1 MFAVINFALML
12 TVLFSM
18 LFQSL
23 HSYEHIAAQF
33 SEKNCNHETSI
44 NKAEI
49 THHHHVGEHCFVCE
63 FTLSN
68 YIAPHTYS
76 FVVNFSFEAIP
87 YYFTKSTT
95 PQYFSGS
102 ALQYRGP
109 PSFIV

>member
-1 MFAVINFALML
+1 ML

-18 LFQSL
+18 GFQSM
-23 HSYEHIAAQF
+23 HSYEHIVAQF
-33 SEKNCNHETSI
+33 SEKICNHETGI

-49 THHHHVGEHCFVCE
+49 THHHHVGDHCFVCE

-68 YIAPHTYS
+68 YIASQTY
-76 FVVNFSFEAIP
+76 FFAVTFSFEAIP

-95 PQYFSGS
+95 PQIFSGS
-102 ALQYRGP
+102 TLQYRGP